1 MPKAWKSI
9 RTGIELFIPFRRQK
23 AHKTLWLVLLESE
36 MDRLA
41 ALETF
46 VRVVDT
52 GSFSAVARNQQ
63 IGQPAVSKA
72 IVQLEEWLGV
82 SLLMRSTRSL
92 VPTEAGRIFYERAKR
107 TIEEAHEAV
116 LAARGSA
123 RGLSGKLRVSTSVC
137 FGRLHVIPNLASFL
151 AEHPDL
157 DIEFVLDDRHLDL
170 VNEGIDVSLR
180 MGAMPDSNMTAR
192 RIAEGRRI
200 VVATPA
206 YLQQH
211 GTPTSPSDLV
221 SHQAVIYTPGG
232 GGEPWT
238 SWTFRKATAEVSVVL
253 RGRVKM
259 TAAEGLR
266 EAVKSNMGLAVSS
279 EWNFSPDL
287 RSGKVV
293 EVLQDWALPPTNLSA
308 VYPSG
313 RLASTRARAFVSFVE
328 RYMGAM
334 NPVSPAHEAA
344 SAESVAEAAK
354 QDTQRGHR
362 PASVE
367 AGVMHRGARSSARV
381 LDDYDS

>member
-1 MPKAWKSI
+1 
-9 RTGIELFIPFRRQK
+9 
-23 AHKTLWLVLLESE
+23 

-41 ALETF
+41 ALEIF

-52 GSFSAVARNQQ
+52 GSFSAVARYQQ

-107 TIEEAHEAV
+107 TIEEAQEAV

-123 RGLSGKLRVSTSVC
+123 HGLSGKLRVSTSVC
-137 FGRLHVIPNLASFL
+137 FGRLHVIPNLSSFL
-151 AEHPDL
+151 AENPDL

-206 YLQQH
+206 YLQRH

-266 EAVKSNMGLAVSS
+266 EAVNSNMGLAVSS
-279 EWNFSPDL
+279 EWNFSPEL

-293 EVLQDWALPPTNLSA
+293 EVLQDWALPLTNLSA
-308 VYPSG
+308 VYPTG
-313 RLASTRARAFVSFVE
+313 RLASTKARAFVSFVE

-334 NPVSPAHEAA
+334 NSVSPAHEAA
-344 SAESVAEAAK
+344 SAAGVEQADERE
-354 QDTQRGHR
+354 TQRGR
-362 PASVE
+362 RAASVDG
-367 AGVMHRGARSSARV
+367 GVVHRGARSSATGISPSNKESR
-381 LDDYDS
+381 